1 MAAHRR
7 PIVRW
12 PLDCGGFERSVAMG
26 QAKVHVAAVVL
37 AASGC
42 GAAGAA
48 LQEFGIEGMA
58 VVSTPYSEVRASV
71 APDGKRIV
79 WGSTDRPGGAGGW
92 DLWQATLRDGR
103 WQDPRPLPVNSAKND
118 FDPAFSADGKW
129 LYFFSNR
136 DGGFGGDDLYR
147 APVLEGGGLGEA
159 ENLGAGVNGQGDEW
173 APTSNLDGTRLLFA
187 SDSFGGAGRHD
198 LFVARWDGKAFVE
211 PLPVP
216 GIDTAADEFDAAWL
230 GDGRAI
236 VFARSDDVENAP
248 IRLWLAQCDGAAY
261 ADPQPLALSFN
272 SGDGA
277 TLGPVVDLSKP
288 GELLVSGSAKAP
300 KAGKM
305 DIYRM
310 RAPTVTGQT
319 GCL

>member
-1 MAAHRR
+1 M
-7 PIVRW
+7 V
-12 PLDCGGFERSVAMG
+12 
-26 QAKVHVAAVVL
+26 AVVL
-37 AASGC
+37 AC
-42 GAAGAA
+42 GATGAA
-48 LQEFGIEGMA
+48 LQEFGIEGMG
-58 VVSTPYSEVRASV
+58 VVSTPHSEVRASV
-71 APDGKRIV
+71 SPDGQRIV

-103 WQDPRPLPVNSAKND
+103 WQDPLPLPVNSADND
-118 FDPAFSADGKW
+118 FDPVFSADGKW

-147 APVLEGGGLGEA
+147 APVLADGGFGA
-159 ENLGAGVNGQGDEW
+159 AVNLGAGVNGKGDEW
-173 APTSNLDGTRLLFA
+173 APTPNLDGTRLLFA

-198 LFVARWDGKAFVE
+198 LFVARWNGAAFVE
-211 PLPVP
+211 PAPVP
-216 GIDTAADEFDAAWL
+216 GINTAADEFDAAWL

-236 VFARSDDVENAP
+236 VFARSDDVESAP
-248 IRLWLAQCDGAAY
+248 IRLWLAQCDGRAY
-261 ADPQPLALSFN
+261 ADAQPLALSFN
-272 SGDGA
+272 ATDGA

-310 RAPTVTGQT
+310 RAPAVTGHA
-319 GCL
+319 GCVP